1 VRGSA
6 EGADTRAIRAE
17 PVRLW
22 LLNLDAEEELSRGTA
37 TTPARG
43 ELARMQAMS
52 ERLRGTLVPAGDL
65 LVGDSGVTAGCAGVA
80 WCPTPS
86 ALVRLARLGATLPPC
101 PDFSV
106 LRAVNHRRWSASRG
120 LSLPGA
126 RWVENGADLARVVD
140 APWPA
145 QGWLLKRAY
154 TFAGR
159 GHLHLRARREVED
172 PRMEGWIRRALAQGG
187 LLAEPRVTR
196 VQDVARHGW
205 LARDGALT
213 VGALTRAEVDERG
226 QWVASVVCE
235 EDRLSRKEMDAFDEV
250 FHDTAEGLREA
261 GYFGPFGVDG
271 YVWDDDGARRVQ
283 PRSDVNARYSM
294 GWAVGMG
301 EARPDL
307 ATGGGEARRS

>member
-1 VRGSA
+1 
-6 EGADTRAIRAE
+6 
-17 PVRLW
+17 VRLW
-22 LLNLDAEEELSRGTA
+22 LLNLDAEEELSRGAA

-43 ELARMQAMS
+43 ELTRMRAMS
-52 ERLRGTLVPAGDL
+52 DRLRGSLVPPGDL
-65 LVGDSGVTAGCAGVA
+65 VVEDSEVASGCAGVA

-86 ALVRLARLGATLPPC
+86 ALARLSRVGAKLPAC

-106 LRAVNHRRWSASRG
+106 LRAVNHRGWSAARG
-120 LSLPGA
+120 LALPGA
-126 RWVENGADLARVVD
+126 RWVANDADLARVFD

-159 GHLHLRARREVED
+159 GHLHLRTRSEAED
-172 PRMEGWIRRALAQGG
+172 PRMAGWIRRSLAQGG

-196 VQDVARHGW
+196 VVDVARHGW
-205 LARDGALT
+205 IARDGTLT
-213 VGALTRAEVDERG
+213 EGVLTRAEVDDRG
-226 QWVASVVCE
+226 QWVASVLCE
-235 EDRLSRKEMDAFDEV
+235 EERLSRNEIDVFEEV
-250 FHDTAEGLREA
+250 FRDTAEGLRGA

-271 YVWDDDGARRVQ
+271 YIWSDEGTRRLQ

-301 EARPDL
+301 ATRPDL
-307 ATGGGEARRS
+307 AAG

>member
-1 VRGSA
+1 M
-6 EGADTRAIRAE
+6 
-17 PVRLW
+17 RLW
-22 LLNLDAEEELSRGTA
+22 LLNLDAEEELSRGA
-37 TTPARG
+37 STTPARG

-52 ERLRGTLVPAGDL
+52 ARLRGALVPAGD
-65 LVGDSGVTAGCAGVA
+65 VAADDPDVPRGCAGVA

-86 ALVRLARLGATLPPC
+86 ALARLSRLGAALPPC
-101 PDFSV
+101 PDFAV
-106 LRAVNHRRWSASRG
+106 LRAVNHRGWSAARG

-126 RWVENGADLARVVD
+126 RWVERGVELARVFD

-159 GHLHLRARREVED
+159 GHLHLRARSEVED
-172 PRMEGWIRRALAQGG
+172 PRMAGWIRRALSQGG

-196 VQDVARHGW
+196 VLDVARHGW

-213 VGALTRAEVDERG
+213 AGDLTRAEVDGRG
-226 QWVASVVCE
+226 QWVASVLCE
-235 EDRLSRKEMDAFDEV
+235 EESLSRKEMGALDEV
-250 FHDTAEGLREA
+250 FRDTAEGLRAA

-271 YVWDDDGARRVQ
+271 YVWDDEGARRVQ

-301 EARPDL
+301 ARRPDL
-307 ATGGGEARRS
+307 AAR

>member
-1 VRGSA
+1 M
-6 EGADTRAIRAE
+6 
-17 PVRLW
+17 RLW
-22 LLNLDAEEELSRGTA
+22 LLNLDAEEELSRGAA

-43 ELARMQAMS
+43 ELARMRAMS
-52 ERLRGTLVPAGDL
+52 DSLRGALVPAGDL
-65 LVGDSGVTAGCAGVA
+65 VVGDPEVTSGREGVA

-86 ALVRLARLGATLPPC
+86 ALARLSRLGASLPAC
-101 PDFSV
+101 PEFSV

-120 LSLPGA
+120 LALPGA
-126 RWVENGADLARVVD
+126 RWVERAADLAQVVEG
-140 APWPA
+140 PWPA
-145 QGWLLKRAY
+145 EGWLLKRAY

-172 PRMEGWIRRALAQGG
+172 PRMVGWIRRALSQGG
-187 LLAEPRVTR
+187 VLAEPRVAR
-196 VQDVARHGW
+196 VVDVARHGW

-213 VGALTRAEVDERG
+213 AGALTRAEVDGRG

-235 EDRLSRKEMDAFDEV
+235 EDRLSPREIDAFDEV
-250 FHDTAEGLREA
+250 YHDTAEGLQKE

-271 YVWDDDGARRVQ
+271 FVWDDDGARRLQ

-301 EARPDL
+301 ARRPDL
-307 ATGGGEARRS
+307 AAG

>member
-1 VRGSA
+1 M
-6 EGADTRAIRAE
+6 
-17 PVRLW
+17 RLW
-22 LLNLDAEEELSRGTA
+22 LLNLDAEEELSRGAA

-43 ELARMQAMS
+43 ELARMRAMS
-52 ERLRGTLVPAGDL
+52 ERLRGSLVPPGDL
-65 LVGDSGVTAGCAGVA
+65 VVEDPAVTAGCQGIA

-86 ALVRLARLGATLPPC
+86 ALARLSRLGASLPAC
-101 PDFSV
+101 PDVSV

-120 LSLPGA
+120 LALPGA
-126 RWVENGADLARVVD
+126 RWIERAAEFVRVVEG
-140 APWPA
+140 PWPA

-159 GHLHLRARREVED
+159 GHLHLRARSEVED
-172 PRMEGWIRRALAQGG
+172 PRMAGWIRRALSQGG

-196 VQDVARHGW
+196 VLDVARHGW

-213 VGALTRAEVDERG
+213 EGDLTRAEVDARG
-226 QWVASVVCE
+226 QWVTSAVCE
-235 EDRLSRKEMDAFDEV
+235 EDRLSRNEIDAFTEV
-250 FHDTAEGLREA
+250 YHDTAEGLRAA

-301 EARPDL
+301 GRRPDL
-307 ATGGGEARRS
+307 AAG

>member
-1 VRGSA
+1 
-6 EGADTRAIRAE
+6 
-17 PVRLW
+17 
-22 LLNLDAEEELSRGTA
+22 
-37 TTPARG
+37 
-43 ELARMQAMS
+43 M
-52 ERLRGTLVPAGDL
+52 
-65 LVGDSGVTAGCAGVA
+65 TAGCAGAA

-86 ALVRLARLGATLPPC
+86 ALARLAGLGATPPVC

-106 LRAVNHRRWSASRG
+106 LRTVNHRRWSASRG
-120 LSLPGA
+120 LALPGA
-126 RWVENGADLARVVD
+126 RWVENGADLARAFD

-159 GHLHLRARREVED
+159 GHLHLRARSELED

-196 VQDVARHGW
+196 VLDVARHGW

-213 VGALTRAEVDERG
+213 AGALTRAEVDGRG
-226 QWVASVVCE
+226 QWVTSVVCE
-235 EDRLSRKEMDAFDEV
+235 EDRLSGSEIGVFDEV
-250 FHDTAEGLREA
+250 FHDTAAGLRTA

-271 YVWDDDGARRVQ
+271 YVWSDEGTRRLQ

-307 ATGGGEARRS
+307 AAR

>member
-1 VRGSA
+1 M
-6 EGADTRAIRAE
+6 
-17 PVRLW
+17 RLW

-43 ELARMQAMS
+43 ELARMRAMS
-52 ERLRGTLVPAGDL
+52 DGLRGALVPAGDF
-65 LVGDSGVTAGCAGVA
+65 VVDDPAVTPGCAGFA

-86 ALVRLARLGATLPPC
+86 ALARLTRVGAKLPAC
-101 PDFSV
+101 PDFAV

-120 LSLPGA
+120 MALPGA
-126 RWVENGADLARVVD
+126 RWVERGADLARVFD
-140 APWPA
+140 GPWPT

-159 GHLHLRARREVED
+159 GHLHLRTRSEAED
-172 PRMEGWIRRALAQGG
+172 PRMAGWIRRSLAQGG

-196 VQDVARHGW
+196 VVDVARHGW
-205 LARDGALT
+205 LTRDGALT
-213 VGALTRAEVDERG
+213 EGVLTRAEVDSRG

-235 EDRLSRKEMDAFDEV
+235 EERLLRSEIGALDEI
-250 FHDTAEGLREA
+250 FRDTAEGLRAA

-271 YVWDDDGARRVQ
+271 YVWDDEGARRLQ

-307 ATGGGEARRS
+307 GAG